1 MATLVQDIQTVLST
15 LSPAGGVWY
24 GVNTT
29 EPPVFP
35 YIVWIR
41 VGSVPNVSLAG
52 PSDLQNTHI
61 QIDILSRQV
70 SELVALESALEAAMA
85 AWGVQN
91 VPLGTQDLYEEPVR
105 AWRVSK
111 EYSIWASN

>member
-1 MATLVQDIQTVLST
+1 MTTLVEDIQTLLST
-15 LSPAGGVWY
+15 LTPAGGVWY
-24 GVNTT
+24 GVNTA

-41 VGSVPNVSLAG
+41 VASVPNVSLGG

-70 SELVALESALEAAMA
+70 SELVALESALEGAMA

-91 VPLGTQDLYEEPVR
+91 VPVGTQDLYEEPVR

>member
-1 MATLVQDIQTVLST
+1 MTTLVQDIQTVLST
-15 LSPAGGVWY
+15 LAPAGGVWY
-24 GVNTT
+24 GVNTA
-29 EPPVFP
+29 EPPV
-35 YIVWIR
+35 W
-41 VGSVPNVSLAG
+41 SVPNVSLAG

-61 QIDILSRQV
+61 QIDIMSRQV

-85 AWGVQN
+85 AWSVQN

>member
-1 MATLVQDIQTVLST
+1 MATIVQDIQTVLWT

-41 VGSVPNVSLAG
+41 VGSVPNVTLAG
-52 PSDLQNTHI
+52 PSDLHYTHI
-61 QIDILSRQV
+61 QTDILTRQV
-70 SELVALESALEAAMA
+70 TALVPLERGLEAPLAG
-85 AWGVQN
+85 WGVPN
-91 VPLGTQDLYEEPVR
+91 IPP
-105 AWRVSK
+105 
-111 EYSIWASN
+111 